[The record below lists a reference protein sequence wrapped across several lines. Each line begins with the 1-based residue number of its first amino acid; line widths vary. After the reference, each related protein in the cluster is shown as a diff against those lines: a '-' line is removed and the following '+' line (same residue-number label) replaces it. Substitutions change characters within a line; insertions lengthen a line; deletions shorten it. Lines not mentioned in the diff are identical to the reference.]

1 LEGYE
6 GPPAWKSYFKTL
18 AAGIRNETGI
28 LTGKMDL
35 VFARPGAEGRQRWFI
50 ADYKTN
56 RLDPLKPSDDAFAR
70 YESDRLFDAMAHSHY
85 LLQLLIYTVAWHRH
99 LKQTLGDHY
108 DYDRD
113 FGGVYYLYIR
123 GMQAGSDRGQFFIK
137 PPRTWVDKLS
147 AAWGSSGSPDGEEAA
162 E

>member
-1 LEGYE
+1 
-6 GPPAWKSYFKTL
+6 
-18 AAGIRNETGI
+18 
-28 LTGKMDL
+28 
-35 VFARPGAEGRQRWFI
+35 
-50 ADYKTN
+50 
-56 RLDPLKPSDDAFAR
+56 
-70 YESDRLFDAMAHSHY
+70 MAHSHY
-85 LLQLLIYTVAWHRH
+85 LLQLLIYTVAWHQH
-99 LKQTLGDHY
+99 LMKTLGTGY

-137 PPRTWVDKLS
+137 PPRAWVDKLS